1 MLGSWVACLLPKK
14 LLTNSSVGGDAADT
28 GRSRAVP
35 APAFSGS
42 GQRLGSTTSARTD
55 DSRNAMRE
63 RAVQAALARER
74 AQAAPA
80 D

>member
-42 GQRLGSTTSARTD
+42 GQRLGSTTSAR